1 MKKYVVMML
10 IGFLCL
16 ASSAWAHPTTT
27 HLWTN
32 GSGDGLYSTPA
43 NWNVGTVP
51 DVWWQTVASINGGG
65 SVTHNTGFHQNL
77 GIWVGDDGS
86 GTGELTVTSGS
97 ILVAGYNGTD
107 AYPEGGWV
115 AIGDDTPG
123 LVTVDGGD
131 LWANCDLHVGT
142 WGGADATL
150 NIFAGNMW
158 AKKMQV
164 GTWGNGQVNI
174 SGGALQLMHRPDA
187 YNSGSSLTIN
197 PGDNID
203 ITGTGEIYHWG
214 NATAG
219 FAWLSDPVNGGLL
232 TAYGGLGTVQY
243 EYVAGGDYTRV
254 WAIPEPATLTL
265 LGLGGLLLRKRRCA
279 G

>member
-1 MKKYVVMML
+1 MKKYVIVML
-10 IGFLCL
+10 LLGFLCL

-27 HLWTN
+27 HLWDN
-32 GSGDGLYSTPA
+32 DSGDGLYSTA
-43 NWNVGTVP
+43 TNWNPDEVP

-65 SVTHNTGFHQNL
+65 SVTHDTGFHQNL
-77 GIWVGDDGS
+77 GIWVGDDGP

-97 ILVAGYNGTD
+97 ILVGGYNGTD
-107 AYPEGGWV
+107 SYSEGGWV

-131 LWANCDLHVGT
+131 LWANNDLHVGT

-164 GTWGNGQVNI
+164 GPFGNNAQVNI

-187 YNSGSSLTIN
+187 YNTGSILTIYPTGN
-197 PGDNID
+197 VD

-214 NATAG
+214 DAREG
-219 FAWLSDPVNGGLL
+219 FQYLIDNELL
-232 TAYGGLGTVQY
+232 TADGGASTVLY
-243 EYVAGGDYTRV
+243 EYVTDGDYTRV
-254 WAIPEPATLTL
+254 WMPEPATIILF
-265 LGLGGLLLRKRRCA
+265 GLGSMLLRKKRLCI